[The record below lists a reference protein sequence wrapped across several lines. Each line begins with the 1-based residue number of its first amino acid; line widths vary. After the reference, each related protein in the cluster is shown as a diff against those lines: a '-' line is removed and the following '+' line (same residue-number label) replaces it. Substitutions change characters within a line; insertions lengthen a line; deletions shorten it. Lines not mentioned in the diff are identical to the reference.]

1 MDGPVGGIAGG
12 PVSALV
18 QRRLT
23 SQNLNDLIEGA
34 PDVVAVVGDEHRLS
48 LTSRFR
54 AVPSDEHRRLDAWMV
69 EQAGRPPG
77 PFVWSPAT
85 ARRLLASNALRR
97 RGQVDS
103 LLDAVRDEVA
113 EQLLRAAKGYARA
126 GSLGHWLAG
135 VPHPV
140 LGLITAEAVN
150 WATQCLECVE
160 GIASPWRIASSDVYY
175 DVARARTTLRGRRDV
190 VVETPAGRVI
200 VRIRSGQP
208 GKSAGP
214 GLRADLMV
222 ETLAHPEGVA
232 PRRYLGLWPDAGLVL
247 GVDGSMENVRAGARD
262 FLRAAVVQRRLL
274 VAGPPSPG
282 RESDEVRGLVA

>member
-1 MDGPVGGIAGG
+1 M
-12 PVSALV
+12 SALV

-23 SQNLNDLIEGA
+23 SRDLNDLIEGA
-34 PDVVAVVGDEHRLS
+34 PHEVAMVSDEHRLS

-69 EQAGRPPG
+69 EQAGRPAG

-85 ARRLLASNALRR
+85 ARRLLANNALRR

-113 EQLLRAAKGYARA
+113 EQLLRATKGYARA

-135 VPHPV
+135 VSHPV

-150 WATQCLECVE
+150 WATQSLECVE
-160 GIASPWRIASSDVYY
+160 GVSAPWRIAASDVYY
-175 DVARARTTLRGRRDV
+175 DVAGARTTLRGRRDV
-190 VVETPAGRVI
+190 IVETPEGRVI
-200 VRIRSGQP
+200 LRIRSGHP

-214 GLRADLMV
+214 GLRSDLVV
-222 ETLAHPEGVA
+222 ETLAHPDGLS
-232 PRRYLGLWPDAGLVL
+232 PRRYLGLWPDAGLIL
-247 GVDGSMENVRAGARD
+247 GVDGTMENVRAGARD
-262 FLRAAVVQRRLL
+262 FIRAAVAQRRLVL
-274 VAGPPSPG
+274 TRA
-282 RESDEVRGLVA
+282 A